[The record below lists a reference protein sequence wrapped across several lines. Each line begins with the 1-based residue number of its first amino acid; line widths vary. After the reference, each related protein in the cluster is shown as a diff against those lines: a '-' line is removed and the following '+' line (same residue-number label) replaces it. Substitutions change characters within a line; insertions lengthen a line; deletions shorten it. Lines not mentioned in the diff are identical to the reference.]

1 MSNTIFWKR
10 LLIWSIC
17 LWGLIFA
24 LPNAFYPRVERYNDA
39 VTSLAETGGLP
50 PEQVNDLAH
59 WPAWLPSSLVNL
71 GLDLRGGAHLLAEV
85 QVEDVYAARMDAF
98 WPQIRDALRDVRDE
112 VGTVRRLEAAT
123 GELRIALSEPSGA
136 AAALGAVR
144 ALSSPV
150 FSLSGAGQ
158 SDIEVRAEGPILIV
172 SLTEAERAAV
182 DERTIQQSLEIIRRR
197 VDEGGTREPTIQRQ
211 GAARI
216 LIQVPGIGS
225 ASELKALIGTTAR
238 LTFHPVI
245 KQAASADAMPEPGHL
260 ILSAKD
266 DNGVFYIVDQSPV
279 VSGDN
284 LVDAQAAFD
293 DNNRPAVNFRFDPT
307 GAKAFGD
314 YTAENIGHPFAI
326 VLDNE
331 VISAPVIQSH
341 IPGGSGIITGSFT
354 VEDST
359 ELAVL
364 LRAGALP
371 ADMSFLEERTIGP
384 ELGQDSIDAG
394 QRAAIIG
401 MIAVVVFM
409 VACYGSFGVMAV
421 VALGINMTLL
431 MAALSVMGA
440 TLTLPGIAGIVLTMG
455 MAVDANVLIFER
467 IREELRQ
474 GRPASRA
481 VNLGFEKALSA
492 ILDSNLTGLLTA
504 LIMFAIGSGAVRGF
518 AVTLGL
524 GILTSMFTAVF
535 VTRAIIHTW
544 MRVRKL
550 KTITVKGWIKLAP
563 DRTTID
569 FFRAQWA
576 TLGVSVFAVVAS
588 LLLVATMGLNFGIDF
603 KGGTTFR
610 TQTTQEIDLGS
621 YRAALSTLEL
631 GDVTISEV
639 FDPAFRADQHVAM
652 IRVQAQD
659 GVEAISAETVQQVQ
673 DALRGVDPA
682 ISFTAV
688 DSVGPKV
695 SAELIWVALMA
706 VGAGAVGILAY
717 VWMRFEWQFAV
728 GTVAALVHDVLVTIG
743 VFSLFQLK
751 FDLTIVAALLT
762 ILGYSVND
770 TVVIFDRLRENLAK
784 YKAMPL
790 RDLMNLS
797 ANETLSRTL
806 MTAVTT
812 LIALIVLLIFG
823 GDVIRGFVF
832 AMVFGVILGTWST
845 LYVAKN
851 IVLFLGLDRS
861 DTPKRKADH
870 EFAHIDA

>member
-1 MSNTIFWKR
+1 MSKTLIWKR
-10 LLIWSIC
+10 LLIWSVC

-24 LPNAFYPRVERYNDA
+24 LPNAFYPQVERYNDA
-39 VTSLAETGGLP
+39 LAVQTETGALP
-50 PEQVNDLAH
+50 SAQAADLTG
-59 WPAWLPSSLVNL
+59 WPTWLPSSLVNL
-71 GLDLRGGAHLLAEV
+71 GLDLRGGAHLMAEV

-98 WPQIRDALRDVRDE
+98 WPQIRDALRDLRDE
-112 VGTVRRLEAAT
+112 VGTIRRQDAAT
-123 GELRIALSEPSGA
+123 GELRIALSEPTGEQ
-136 AAALGAVR
+136 AALAAVR
-144 ALSSPV
+144 ALASPV
-150 FSLSGAGQ
+150 TSLTGAGQ
-158 SDIEVRAEGPILIV
+158 NDIEVRADGGVLIV
-172 SLTEAERAAV
+172 TLSAAERAAS
-182 DERTIQQSLEIIRRR
+182 DQRTMQQSLEIIRRR
-197 VDEGGTREPTIQRQ
+197 VDEVGTREPTIQRQ
-211 GAARI
+211 SEDRI

-225 ASELKALIGTTAR
+225 ASELKALIGTTAK
-238 LTFHPVI
+238 LSFHPVLGR
-245 KQAASADAMPEPGHL
+245 AASAEAPTEPGTL
-260 ILSAKD
+260 ILPSLDEA
-266 DNGVFYIVDQSPV
+266 GVFYIVDQSPV

-284 LVDAQAAFD
+284 LVDAQPAFD
-293 DNNRPAVNFRFDPT
+293 QNNRPAVNFRFDPT
-307 GAKAFGD
+307 GARAFGD
-314 YTAENIGHPFAI
+314 YTAAHIGSPFAI
-326 VLDNE
+326 VLDDE

-354 VEDST
+354 VEEST
-359 ELAVL
+359 DLAVL

-371 ADMSFLEERTIGP
+371 AGMSFLEERTIGP

-394 QRAAIIG
+394 QRAAVIG
-401 MIAVVVFM
+401 MVAVIVFM
-409 VACYGSFGVMAV
+409 VACYGTFGVMAV

-474 GRPASRA
+474 GRPAGRA
-481 VNLGFEKALSA
+481 ITLGFDKALSA
-492 ILDSNLTGLLTA
+492 IMDSNLTGLLTA

-524 GILTSMFTAVF
+524 GILTSMFTAVY
-535 VTRAIIHTW
+535 VTRLIIETW
-544 MRVRKL
+544 MHWRKPAR
-550 KTITVKGWIKLAP
+550 ITLKGWIKLTP

-576 TLGVSVFAVVAS
+576 TFGVSAFAVVAS
-588 LLLVATMGLNFGIDF
+588 LVLIATMGLNFGIDF

-610 TQTTQEIDLGS
+610 TESVQEIDLS
-621 YRAALSTLEL
+621 AYRTALSGLQL
-631 GDVTISEV
+631 GDVAISEV
-639 FDPAFRADQHVAM
+639 FDPTFRADQHVAM
-652 IRVQAQD
+652 IRIQAQE
-659 GVEAISAETVQQVQ
+659 GVEAISTATIAQVQ
-673 DALRGVDPA
+673 ETLRSVDPA
-682 ISFTAV
+682 VAFTAV

-695 SAELIWVALMA
+695 SAELIWLALAA
-706 VGAGAVGILAY
+706 VGAGAMGILAY

-728 GTVAALVHDVLVTIG
+728 GTVAALVHDVIVTMG
-743 VFSLFQLK
+743 VFALFQLR

-784 YKAMPL
+784 YKTMPL

-812 LIALIVLLIFG
+812 LIALVVLLVFG

-832 AMVFGVILGTWST
+832 AMLFGVIVGTWST

-861 DTPKRKADH
+861 DKAKRKPDH
-870 EFAHIDA
+870 EFANIDA

>member
-1 MSNTIFWKR
+1 MSKTIFWKR
-10 LLIWSIC
+10 LLIWSVC
-17 LWGLIFA
+17 LWGLVFA
-24 LPNAFYPRVERYNDA
+24 LPNAFYPQVERYNDA
-39 VTSLAETGGLP
+39 LALQTETGALP
-50 PEQVNDLAH
+50 PEKAADLAG
-59 WPAWLPSSLVNL
+59 WQAWLPSGLVNL
-71 GLDLRGGAHLLAEV
+71 GLDLRGGAHLLAEI
-85 QVEDVYAARMDAF
+85 QVEDVHSARMDAF
-98 WPQIRDALRDVRDE
+98 WPQIRDTLRDQRDK
-112 VGTVRRLEAAT
+112 VGTIRRLDAAP
-123 GELRIALSEPSGA
+123 GELRIALSDPAGEQA
-136 AAALGAVR
+136 AIAALR
-144 ALSSPV
+144 ALASPV
-150 FSLSGAGQ
+150 TSLAGAGQ
-158 SDIEVRAEGPILIV
+158 SDIEVRAEAGVLIV
-172 SLTEAERAAV
+172 TLSEAERAAS
-182 DERTIQQSLEIIRRR
+182 DERTLQQSLEIIRRR
-197 VDEGGTREPTIQRQ
+197 IDEVGTREPTIQRQ
-211 GAARI
+211 GQNRI

-225 ASELKALIGTTAR
+225 ASELKALIGTTAH
-238 LTFHPVI
+238 LSFHPVI
-245 KQAASADAMPEPGHL
+245 GRAASADAATQPGTQILPAMNEP
-260 ILSAKD
+260 D
-266 DNGVFYIVDQSPV
+266 VFYIVDQSPV

-284 LVDAQAAFD
+284 LVDAQPAFD
-293 DNNRPAVNFRFDPT
+293 QNNRPAVNFRFDPT
-307 GAKAFGD
+307 GARAFGD
-314 YTAENIGHPFAI
+314 YTAAHIGQPFAI
-326 VLDNE
+326 VLDKE

-341 IPGGSGIITGSFT
+341 IPGGSGIITGQFT

-359 ELAVL
+359 DLAVL

-371 ADMSFLEERTIGP
+371 AGMSFLEERTIGP
-384 ELGQDSIDAG
+384 ELGQDSIAAG
-394 QRAAIIG
+394 QRAAVIG
-401 MIAVVVFM
+401 MAAVVVFM
-409 VACYGSFGVMAV
+409 LACYGSFGVMAV

-431 MAALSVMGA
+431 MAALSLIGA

-474 GRPASRA
+474 GRPAGRA
-481 VNLGFEKALSA
+481 ITLGFEKALSA

-524 GILTSMFTAVF
+524 GILTSMFTAVY
-535 VTRAIIHTW
+535 VTRLIIETW
-544 MRVRKL
+544 MHWRKPAM
-550 KTITVKGWIKLAP
+550 ITLRGWIRLAP
-563 DRTTID
+563 DTTTID

-576 TLGVSVFAVVAS
+576 TFGLSLFAVLAS
-588 LLLVATMGLNFGIDF
+588 LLLIATMGLNFGIDF

-610 TQTTQEIDLGS
+610 TESVHEIDLGA
-621 YRAALSTLEL
+621 YRAALSTLQL

-659 GVEAISAETVQQVQ
+659 GIEAISTATIAQVQ
-673 DALRGVDPA
+673 DTLRAVDPA
-682 ISFTAV
+682 IAFTAV

-695 SAELIWVALMA
+695 SAELIWLALAA
-706 VGAGAVGILAY
+706 VGAGAFGILAY

-728 GTVAALVHDVLVTIG
+728 GTVAALAHDVIVTMG
-743 VFSLFQLK
+743 VFALFQLR

-812 LIALIVLLIFG
+812 LIALAALLIFG

-832 AMVFGVILGTWST
+832 AMLFGVIIGTWST

-861 DTPKRKADH
+861 DKAKRKVQH

>member
-1 MSNTIFWKR
+1 MSNTVFWKR
-10 LLIWSIC
+10 LLIWSVC
-17 LWGLIFA
+17 LWGLVFA
-24 LPNAFYPRVERYNDA
+24 LPNAFYPQVERHNDA
-39 VTSLAETGGLP
+39 VAIQTDSGALS
-50 PEQVNDLAH
+50 PEQAAH
-59 WPAWLPSSLVNL
+59 LEGWPTWLPSGIVNL

-98 WPQIRDALRDVRDE
+98 WPQIRDALRDVRDQ
-112 VGTVRRLEAAT
+112 VGTISREDSAP
-123 GELRIALSEPSGA
+123 GELRISLSKPEGEQAARTAILALA
-136 AAALGAVR
+136 
-144 ALSSPV
+144 SPV
-150 FSLSGAGQ
+150 TSLTGAGQ
-158 SDIEVRAEGPILIV
+158 SDIEVKAQGGVLIV
-172 SLTEAERAAV
+172 MLSEAERAAS
-182 DERTIQQSLEIIRRR
+182 DERTLQQSLEIIRRR
-197 VDEGGTREPTIQRQ
+197 VDEVGTREPTIQRQ
-211 GAARI
+211 GEDRI

-225 ASELKALIGTTAR
+225 ASELKALIGTTAQ

-245 KQAASADAMPEPGHL
+245 GRVASGDTVPEPGNL
-260 ILSAKD
+260 ILPSID
-266 DNGVFYIVDQSPV
+266 EDGGFYLVDKSPV

-284 LVDAQAAFD
+284 LVDAQPAFD
-293 DNNRPAVNFRFDPT
+293 QNNRPAVNFRFDPT
-307 GAKAFGD
+307 GARAFGD
-314 YTAENIGHPFAI
+314 YTAANIGQPFAI

-341 IPGGSGIITGSFT
+341 IPGGSGIITGQFT
-354 VEDST
+354 VEEST

-371 ADMSFLEERTIGP
+371 AGMTFLEERTIGP
-384 ELGQDSIDAG
+384 ELGQDSIEAG

-401 MIAVVVFM
+401 MVAVIVFM
-409 VACYGSFGVMAV
+409 VACYGSFGLMAV
-421 VALGINMTLL
+421 FALGINMTLL
-431 MAALSVMGA
+431 MAAMSLIGA

-474 GRPASRA
+474 GRPAGRA
-481 VNLGFEKALSA
+481 ISTGFEKALSA
-492 ILDSNLTGLLTA
+492 IMDSNITGLLTA

-524 GILTSMFTAVF
+524 GILTSMFTAVY
-535 VTRAIIHTW
+535 VTRLIIETW
-544 MRVRKL
+544 MRWRKPA
-550 KTITVKGWIKLAP
+550 TITLKGWIKLAP
-563 DRTTID
+563 DKTTID
-569 FFRAQWA
+569 FFRARWA
-576 TLGVSVFAVVAS
+576 TFGASVFAVVAS

-610 TQTTQEIDLGS
+610 TEAVQEIDLS
-621 YRAALSTLEL
+621 AYRNALSGLEL
-631 GDVTISEV
+631 GDVSISEV
-639 FDPAFRADQHVAM
+639 FDPTFRADQHVAM

-659 GVEAISAETVQQVQ
+659 GVEAISSETVQKVQ
-673 DALRGVDPA
+673 DALRAIDPGIA
-682 ISFTAV
+682 FTAV

-695 SAELIWVALMA
+695 SSELIWLALAA
-706 VGAGAVGILAY
+706 VGAGAFGILAY

-728 GTVAALVHDVLVTIG
+728 GTVAALLHDVIVTIG
-743 VFSLFQLK
+743 VFALFQLR

-784 YKAMPL
+784 YKSMPL

-806 MTAVTT
+806 MTATTT
-812 LIALIVLLIFG
+812 LIALVVLLVFG

-832 AMVFGVILGTWST
+832 AMVFGVIIGTWST

-851 IVLFLGLDRS
+851 IVLFLGLDRN
-861 DTPKRKADH
+861 DKAKRKPEH
-870 EFAHIDA
+870 EFAKIDA

>member
-1 MSNTIFWKR
+1 MSKTIFWKR
-10 LLIWSIC
+10 LLIWSVC
-17 LWGLIFA
+17 LWGLVFA
-24 LPNAFYPRVERYNDA
+24 LPNAFYPQVERYNDA
-39 VTSLAETGGLP
+39 LALQTETGALP
-50 PEQVNDLAH
+50 PEKAADLAG
-59 WPAWLPSSLVNL
+59 WQAWLPSGLVNL

-85 QVEDVYAARMDAF
+85 QVEDVHAARMDAF
-98 WPQIRDALRDVRDE
+98 WPQIRDTLRDQRDK
-112 VGTVRRLEAAT
+112 VGTIRRLDAAP
-123 GELRIALSEPSGA
+123 GELRIALSDPAGEQA
-136 AAALGAVR
+136 AIAALR
-144 ALSSPV
+144 ALASPV
-150 FSLSGAGQ
+150 TSLAGAGQ
-158 SDIEVRAEGPILIV
+158 SDIEVRAEAGVLIV
-172 SLTEAERAAV
+172 TLSEAERAAS
-182 DERTIQQSLEIIRRR
+182 DERTLQQSLEIIRRR
-197 VDEGGTREPTIQRQ
+197 IDEVGTREPTIQRQ
-211 GAARI
+211 GQNRI

-225 ASELKALIGTTAR
+225 ASELKALIGTTAH
-238 LTFHPVI
+238 LGFHPVI
-245 KQAASADAMPEPGHL
+245 GRAASADAATQPGTQILPAMNEP
-260 ILSAKD
+260 D
-266 DNGVFYIVDQSPV
+266 VFYIVDQSPV

-284 LVDAQAAFD
+284 LVDAQPAFD
-293 DNNRPAVNFRFDPT
+293 QNNRPAVNFRFDPT
-307 GAKAFGD
+307 GARAFGD
-314 YTAENIGHPFAI
+314 YTAAHIGQPFAI
-326 VLDNE
+326 VLDKE

-341 IPGGSGIITGSFT
+341 IPGGSGIITGQFT

-359 ELAVL
+359 DLAVL

-371 ADMSFLEERTIGP
+371 AGMSFLEERTIGP
-384 ELGQDSIDAG
+384 ELGQDSIAAG
-394 QRAAIIG
+394 QRAAVIG
-401 MIAVVVFM
+401 MAAVVVFM
-409 VACYGSFGVMAV
+409 LACYGSFGVMAV

-431 MAALSVMGA
+431 MAALSLIGA

-474 GRPASRA
+474 GRPAGRA
-481 VNLGFEKALSA
+481 ITLGFEKALSA

-524 GILTSMFTAVF
+524 GILTSMFTAVY
-535 VTRAIIHTW
+535 VTRLIIETW
-544 MRVRKL
+544 MHWRKPAM
-550 KTITVKGWIKLAP
+550 ITLRGWIRLTP
-563 DRTTID
+563 DTTTID

-576 TLGVSVFAVVAS
+576 TFGLSLFAVLAS
-588 LLLVATMGLNFGIDF
+588 LLLIATMGLNFGIDF

-610 TQTTQEIDLGS
+610 TESVHEIDLGT
-621 YRAALSTLEL
+621 YRAALSTLQL

-659 GVEAISAETVQQVQ
+659 GIEAISATTIAQVQ
-673 DALRGVDPA
+673 DTLRAVDPA
-682 ISFTAV
+682 IAFTAV

-695 SAELIWVALMA
+695 SAELIWLALAA
-706 VGAGAVGILAY
+706 VGAGAFGILAY

-728 GTVAALVHDVLVTIG
+728 GTVAALAHDVIVTMG
-743 VFSLFQLK
+743 VFALFQLR

-812 LIALIVLLIFG
+812 LIALAALLIFG

-832 AMVFGVILGTWST
+832 AMLFGVIIGTWST

-861 DTPKRKADH
+861 DKAKRKVQH

>member
-1 MSNTIFWKR
+1 MSNTVFWKR
-10 LLIWSIC
+10 LLIWSVC

-24 LPNAFYPRVERYNDA
+24 LPNAFYPRVEQYNDA
-39 VTSLAETGGLP
+39 VSSLAETGGLP
-50 PEQVNDLAH
+50 PEQVDDLAQ

-98 WPQIRDALRDVRDE
+98 WPQIRDALRDMRDK
-112 VGTVRRLEAAT
+112 VGTVRRMDAAT
-123 GELRIALSEPSGA
+123 GELRVELSEPAGA
-136 AAALGAVR
+136 QAALGAVQ

-150 FSLSGAGQ
+150 SSLTGAGQ
-158 SDIEVRAEGPILIV
+158 GDIEVRAEGAVLIIA
-172 SLTEAERAAV
+172 LTKAERAAL
-182 DERTIQQSLEIIRRR
+182 DERTMQQSLEIIRRR
-197 VDEGGTREPTIQRQ
+197 VDEVGTREPTIQRQ
-211 GAARI
+211 GTDRI

-245 KQAASADAMPEPGHL
+245 GRTVTADTMPAPGNL
-260 ILSAKD
+260 ILPAQD
-266 DNGVFYIVDQSPV
+266 EDGVYFIVDRSPV

-284 LVDAQAAFD
+284 LVDAQPAFD
-293 DNNRPAVNFRFDPT
+293 ENNRPAVNFRFDSA
-307 GAKAFGD
+307 GAQAFGD
-314 YTAENIGHPFAI
+314 YTAENIGQPFAI

-371 ADMSFLEERTIGP
+371 AGMSFLEERTIGP

-401 MIAVVVFM
+401 MLAVVAFM

-421 VALGINMTLL
+421 VALGLNMTLL
-431 MAALSVMGA
+431 MATLSVMGG

-474 GRPASRA
+474 GRPARRA
-481 VNLGFEKALSA
+481 VDLGFEKALSA
-492 ILDSNLTGLLTA
+492 IVDSNLTGLLTA

-544 MRVRKL
+544 MRLRNVR
-550 KTITVKGWIKLAP
+550 TITVKGWIRLAP
-563 DRTTID
+563 DRTMID

-576 TLGVSVFAVVAS
+576 TMGVSVFAVVAS

-603 KGGTTFR
+603 KGGTTLR
-610 TQTTQEIDLGS
+610 AQTTQEIDLGS

-806 MTAVTT
+806 MTALTT